1 MDSGYY
7 RAYTLWA
14 WGVPIPDLKL
24 PNGFSKAL
32 QENVTAAMNYSK
44 TDGGEGDI
52 LWSHGSYD
60 FDPLDPA
67 QSGDKSILPFMLNMA
82 QTVYSDPGDYQEE
95 MDTMGRR
102 LSEAEVRR
110 QLSEDEPRWTDHV
123 VYEPAFPHLDVSGC
137 NQAGWSYFIVWVG
150 METPNHWHRQEFY
163 ELMHEDRVSPIM
175 AYPPPEEAG
184 RRLEESFVGEACSDH
199 LFIWSKKIH
208 PAPSVNAAI
217 YSQFPLP
224 LHAHTFHPLLAAA
237 AAAAAARRRDSGARL
252 HGGGRQRRTP
262 RICGHPVVRPAG
274 PELLEHAAKVQRARA
289 GIARP
294 GLCGA
299 CGRSAKLARQMARA
313 AGDLPEEARRSALQR
328 TQAARDL

>member
-7 RAYTLWA
+7 RAYMLWA

-44 TDGGEGDI
+44 TDGGEGEI
-52 LWSHGSYD
+52 LWSHGHFD

-67 QSGDKSILPFMLNMA
+67 QSGEKSILPFMLNMA
-82 QTVYSDPGDYQEE
+82 QTVYSEPGDYQEE

-137 NQAGWSYFIVWVG
+137 NQAGWSYFIVWVA

-175 AYPPPEEAG
+175 AYPPPEVTG

-199 LFIWSKKIH
+199 LFIWSKKLH
-208 PAPSVNAAI
+208 PAPSPPPPPPPPEGGIKEREYTVAGTSIALLGFAGVCVFGIFGQRWLRPRAPKCNAPAPGPI
-217 YSQFPLP
+217 GPGFVVL
-224 LHAHTFHPLLAAA
+224 
-237 AAAAAARRRDSGARL
+237 
-252 HGGGRQRRTP
+252 GGGGGGLHSRYHEQDE
-262 RICGHPVVRPAG
+262 ICP
-274 PELLEHAAKVQRARA
+274 K
-289 GIARP
+289 RP
-294 GLCGA
+294 G
-299 CGRSAKLARQMARA
+299 
-313 AGDLPEEARRSALQR
+313 DLLYKEHRRV
-328 TQAARDL
+328 TFDKNV

>member
-7 RAYTLWA
+7 RAYMLWA

-44 TDGGEGDI
+44 TDGGEGEI

-137 NQAGWSYFIVWVG
+137 NQAGWSYFIVWVA

-175 AYPPPEEAG
+175 AYPPPEVTG

-199 LFIWSKKIH
+199 LFIWSKRIH
-208 PAPSVNAAI
+208 PAPSPPPPPPPPDSGVKEREYTVAGTTVAIMGFAGVFFFAI
-217 YSQFPLP
+217 Y
-224 LHAHTFHPLLAAA
+224 
-237 AAAAAARRRDSGARL
+237 GARWVTPKPKCTTPAPGPL
-252 HGGGRQRRTP
+252 GGGFQVLAGGAPNLHDRYHDQQEVCPRRAP
-262 RICGHPVVRPAG
+262 N
-274 PELLEHAAKVQRARA
+274 ELLYDTDRRGTRFENAKNV
-289 GIARP
+289 
-294 GLCGA
+294 
-299 CGRSAKLARQMARA
+299 
-313 AGDLPEEARRSALQR
+313 
-328 TQAARDL
+328 

>member
-7 RAYTLWA
+7 RAYMIWG
-14 WGVPIPDLKL
+14 WGVPQPDLKL
-24 PNGFSKAL
+24 PSGFSKAL

-44 TDGGEGDI
+44 TNGGEGEI

-102 LSEAEVRR
+102 MSEAEVRR

-123 VYEPAFPHLDVSGC
+123 VFEPAFPHLDVSGC

-150 METPNHWHRQEFY
+150 LETPNHLHRKEFWD
-163 ELMHEDRVSPIM
+163 LMHEDRVSPIM

-199 LFIWSKKIH
+199 LFIWSKRIH
-208 PAPSVNAAI
+208 PAPSPPPPPPPPDGGI
-217 YSQFPLP
+217 PE
-224 LHAHTFHPLLAAA
+224 
-237 AAAAAARRRDSGARL
+237 RDYTVV
-252 HGGGRQRRTP
+252 GGGVALLGFAGLCFFSLRGQNFWNARPKCAAPAPGTLGPGFVVLAGGNGNGMHDKYHEQQEVCPRRP
-262 RICGHPVVRPAG
+262 N
-274 PELLEHAAKVQRARA
+274 ELLYNEH
-289 GIARP
+289 
-294 GLCGA
+294 
-299 CGRSAKLARQMARA
+299 
-313 AGDLPEEARRSALQR
+313 RRHV
-328 TQAARDL
+328 TFDKHV